1 MRTGPVALRIRA
13 AALSKLTKRF
23 LTRLKRASCM
33 SVTLT
38 SKRRAEVCA
47 QFERVPCL
55 CAWVYG
61 GRWVCMLRSCV
72 VVVSREVVYTQRVE
86 G

>member
-23 LTRLKRASCM
+23 LTRLKRASGM

-38 SKRRAEVCA
+38 SKRRAEVRA
-47 QFERVPCL
+47 QFELVSCL
-55 CAWVYG
+55 CRVGVMVGG
-61 GRWVCMLRSCV
+61 GRAC
-72 VVVSREVVYTQRVE
+72 
-86 G
+86 

>member
-23 LTRLKRASCM
+23 LTRLKRAYM

-38 SKRRAEVCA
+38 SKSVQKSVLNLSLCSLFLCVRGCHGACA
-47 QFERVPCL
+47 
-55 CAWVYG
+55 
-61 GRWVCMLRSCV
+61 CV
-72 VVVSREVVYTQRVE
+72 EVVP
-86 G
+86 

>member
-1 MRTGPVALRIRA
+1 MRAGPVALRMRA

-38 SKRRAEVCA
+38 SKKRAEVCA

-55 CAWVYG
+55 CAWVSWWEVG
-61 GRWVCMLRSCV
+61 VHVEVVRRS
-72 VVVSREVVYTQRVE
+72 RVYTQ